1 MRAYFAALL
10 ALAAPL
16 HAITITS
23 PSKNDV
29 VDLSAGVTLKWSTVS
44 TDPTSAH
51 LVLVNMAAGHTPYSK
66 DLGEIDLSK
75 GSLVVTEK
83 DVPNDSGYQFNFES
97 VSTQNTGI
105 LAQSEQFEVKA
116 SGDDDESSSS
126 SSATGTETKTSE
138 TTSKATTASSTGAT
152 AAVTGTATTLS
163 TVSSATTGSATQGT
177 ESATRT
183 GAASSTSTGAAA
195 PTGMAVQGGS
205 LIALVAGV
213 AAMLT

>member
-1 MRAYFAALL
+1 MRAQFAALL

-16 HAITITS
+16 YAITITS

-66 DLGEIDLSK
+66 DLGEIDLTK

-83 DVPNDSGYQFNFES
+83 GVPNDAGYQFNFES

-126 SSATGTETKTSE
+126 TSASATETKTSE
-138 TTSKATTASSTGAT
+138 TTSKATTASSTGTT

-163 TVSSATTGSATQGT
+163 TVSSAASG
-177 ESATRT
+177 SATRT
-183 GAASSTSTGAAA
+183 GPASSTSTGAAA

-213 AAMLT
+213 AAVLA

>member
-1 MRAYFAALL
+1 MRAQFAALV

-29 VDLSAGVTLKWSTVS
+29 VDLSAGVTVKWSTVS

-51 LVLVNMAAGHTPYSK
+51 LVLVNMASGNTPYEK
-66 DLGEIDLSK
+66 DLGEVDLSK

-83 DVPNDSGYQFNFES
+83 DVPADEGYQFNFES
-97 VSTQNTGI
+97 VATQNTGI

-116 SGDDDESSSS
+116 SSGDDDDDESSSS
-126 SSATGTETKTSE
+126 SATSATVTKTVS
-138 TTSKATTASSTGAT
+138 TTVSVTASTSTG
-152 AAVTGTATTLS
+152 VTATTLS
-163 TVSSATTGSATQGT
+163 TASSAAT
-177 ESATRT
+177 ESASRT
-183 GAASSTSTGAAA
+183 AAATSSSSGAAA

-205 LIALVAGV
+205 LLALVAGV
-213 AAMLT
+213 AAVLA